1 MFIYRGVQVIES
13 VHCTKNVWVP
23 RTWRERLFTLP
34 WRPLRKMK
42 YMTVPDP
49 ELYAT
54 PIGFMGHPV
63 TVARL
68 MESLAGEEPPTNDGE
83 T

>member
-1 MFIYRGVQVIES
+1 MLTYKGVRVIES
-13 VHCTKNVWVP
+13 VYCTKNVWVP

-49 ELYAT
+49 ALYAFR
-54 PIGFMGHPV
+54 GGMVGHPA

-68 MESLAGEEPPTNDGE
+68 RESLAREETPT
-83 T
+83 TMKSQ